1 MGGFPKVSKRLQK
14 CQKSA
19 VLENKKK
26 QYYCKLCDYNSS
38 HKSHF
43 DKHLKSKKHQMNG
56 FPKVSKRL
64 QKCQKSA
71 VLFKCEYCKK
81 EYKTKS
87 GFWKHQ
93 HKCKKKEDEEAKKQL
108 FLKEQELKRKEKQIN
123 EKDEQITKF
132 VGKMA
137 NDVEEMKNAIMKSQS
152 IQNTTNNIQKQEN
165 YNTININIFLNEHCK
180 NAMNL
185 QDFVDKIKYKL
196 DDVMAINA
204 LGYEKGMANVM
215 LKNLKDMPVTERP
228 IHCSDSKEGV
238 FHVKDEGEWHQENNG
253 LEPGSKTYAIAKQ
266 LRTKGILAIKEWEA
280 ANPNWP
286 YDDKLGKE
294 RLCLFDIL
302 AGGCDAKELENS
314 HIEFLKKVG
323 DEVNIE
329 DAINEIN

>member
-1 MGGFPKVSKRLQK
+1 MDGFPKVSKRLQK

-26 QYYCKLCDYNSS
+26 VYHCKLCDYKSS

-43 DKHLKSKKHQMNG
+43 DKHLKSKKHQKKG
-56 FPKVSKRL
+56 FQKVSKRL
-64 QKCQKSA
+64 QKSA

-93 HKCKKKEDEEAKKQL
+93 QKCKKKENVEEL
-108 FLKEQELKRKEKQIN
+108 NEIDVLKQIVHSQN
-123 EKDEQITKF
+123 ETMKE
-132 VGKMA
+132 V
-137 NDVEEMKNAIMKSQS
+137 KNALLKSYP

-238 FHVKDEGEWHQENNG
+238 FHVKDEGEWHQEKNG
-253 LEPGSKTYAIAKQ
+253 LDPGSKTYAIAKQ

-323 DEVNIE
+323 DEVKIE

>member
-1 MGGFPKVSKRLQK
+1 MNISMDGFPKVSKRLQK

-26 QYYCKLCDYNSS
+26 EYHCKLCDYKSS

-43 DKHLKSKKHQMNG
+43 DKHLKSKKHKKKG
-56 FPKVSKRL
+56 FQKFPSGSK
-64 QKCQKSA
+64 KSA
-71 VLFKCEYCKK
+71 VFFICEYCEK

-93 HKCKKKEDEEAKKQL
+93 QKCKKKQLVEENKK
-108 FLKEQELKRKEKQIN
+108 LKEKEKSW
-123 EKDEQITKF
+123 EKEKS
-132 VGKMA
+132 
-137 NDVEEMKNAIMKSQS
+137 AILEIFKGQT

-196 DDVMAINA
+196 DDVMTINA

-323 DEVNIE
+323 GEIKIE
-329 DAINEIN
+329 DVMSEIN